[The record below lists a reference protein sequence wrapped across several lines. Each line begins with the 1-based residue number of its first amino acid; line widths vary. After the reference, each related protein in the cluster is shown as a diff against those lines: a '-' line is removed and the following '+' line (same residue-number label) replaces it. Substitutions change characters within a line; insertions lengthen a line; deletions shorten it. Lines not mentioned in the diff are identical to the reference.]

1 MIFFLH
7 LNMSHRST
15 VRVTD
20 GKLSD
25 IVVRNPTIR
34 EVKVTVVPNDKYYRG
49 DYYKEIDVKTNKKL
63 KFTPESLV
71 YMLPS
76 KAYPNGCFRDFDHGE
91 WFTVE
96 PDSEGHAM
104 VRQHL
109 WDGNPLPDKKYPV
122 HLPSIELAIKYAV
135 EREKLERLLSGDEQ
149 PPKRG
154 RPKLYADDDEKK
166 RKHREQALR
175 SYYRRKALKEHL
187 DDPADGDEVHITI
200 DTSSKTLGDISEEV
214 TFRRTNGNYRKRN

>member
-1 MIFFLH
+1 
-7 LNMSHRST
+7 MSHRST

-34 EVKVTVVPNDKYYRG
+34 EVKVTVVPNDKYYRV

-109 WDGNPLPDKKYPV
+109 WDGNPLPDRTYPV
-122 HLPSIELAIKYAV
+122 HLPSIEIAVKYAI
-135 EREKLERLLSGDEQ
+135 EREKLERLLSGDVQ
-149 PPKRG
+149 QPKRG

-187 DDPADGDEVHITI
+187 NEPADGDEVHITI

>member
-1 MIFFLH
+1 
-7 LNMSHRST
+7 MSHRST

-25 IVVRNPTIR
+25 IVVRGVAKQR
-34 EVKVTVVPNDKYYRG
+34 EVKVTVVPNDKYYRV

-63 KFTPESLV
+63 KFFPDSLT
-71 YMLPS
+71 YMLPC
-76 KAYPNGCFRDFDHGE
+76 KAYPDGCFRDYDRGE

-96 PDSEGHAM
+96 PDAEGHVM
-104 VRQHL
+104 VRQRYY
-109 WDGNPLPDKKYPV
+109 DGNPLPDRTYPV
-122 HLPSIELAIKYAV
+122 HLPSIKIAIKYAI

-149 PPKRG
+149 PSKRG

-187 DDPADGDEVHITI
+187 NEPADGDEVRITI

>member
-1 MIFFLH
+1 
-7 LNMSHRST
+7 MSHRTT
-15 VRVTD
+15 VRVID

-25 IVVRNPTIR
+25 IVVRNPTVR
-34 EVKVTVVPNDKYYRG
+34 YVKVTVVPKGNCYRI
-49 DYYKEIDVKTNKKL
+49 DYYSEWDANTKEKI
-63 KFTPESLV
+63 KFSPEYLT
-71 YMLPS
+71 YILPC
-76 KAYPNGCFRDFDHGE
+76 KEYPSGCFKDYDDE
-91 WFTVE
+91 WVTVE
-96 PDSEGHAM
+96 PINENGYDM
-104 VRQHL
+104 VCQHL

-122 HLPSIELAIKYAV
+122 HLPSIEIAVKYAV

-154 RPKLYADDDEKK
+154 RPKLYADDNEKK

-187 DDPADGDEVHITI
+187 NDPADGDELRITI

-214 TFRRTNGNYRKRN
+214 TFRRTNGSYRKRN

>member
-1 MIFFLH
+1 
-7 LNMSHRST
+7 MSHRST

-34 EVKVTVVPNDKYYRG
+34 EVKVTVVPNDKYYRV

-76 KAYPNGCFRDFDHGE
+76 KVYPNGCFRDYDHGE

-109 WDGNPLPDKKYPV
+109 WDGNPLPDRTYPV
-122 HLPSIELAIKYAV
+122 HLPSIEIAVKYAI
-135 EREKLERLLSGDEQ
+135 EREKLERLLSGDVQ
-149 PPKRG
+149 QPKRG

-187 DDPADGDEVHITI
+187 NEPADGDEVKITI

>member
-1 MIFFLH
+1 
-7 LNMSHRST
+7 MSHRTT

-25 IVVRNPTIR
+25 IVIR
-34 EVKVTVVPNDKYYRG
+34 SPKERYVKVTVVPEGNRYQIDS
-49 DYYKEIDVKTNKKL
+49 YKEVDIKTNKKYDL
-63 KFTPESLV
+63 SPEHLTYV
-71 YMLPS
+71 LPS
-76 KAYPNGCFRDFDHGE
+76 KEYPAGCFKDYE
-91 WFTVE
+91 WKEGWFAVE
-96 PDSEGHAM
+96 PDANGYAM
-104 VRQHL
+104 VCQRYYHETTL
-109 WDGNPLPDKKYPV
+109 LDKKYPV
-122 HLPSIELAIKYAV
+122 HLPSIELAIKYAI

-187 DDPADGDEVHITI
+187 NEPADGDEVHITI

>member
-1 MIFFLH
+1 
-7 LNMSHRST
+7 MSHRTT

-25 IVVRNPTIR
+25 IVERYPTIR
-34 EVKVTVVPNDKYYRG
+34 DVKVTVVPQKDRYRV
-49 DYYKEIDVKTNKKL
+49 DYYKEIDVETNKKL
-63 KFTPESLV
+63 KFFPDSLTYV
-71 YMLPS
+71 LPC
-76 KAYPNGCFRDFDHGE
+76 KAYPDGCFRDYERGE

-96 PDSEGHAM
+96 PTNENGYGM
-104 VRQHL
+104 VRQHI
-109 WDGNPLPDKKYPV
+109 WDGNPLPDKTYPV
-122 HLPSIELAIKYAV
+122 HLPSIEIAIKYAI
-135 EREKLERLLSGDEQ
+135 EREKLEKLLNGDVQ
-149 PPKRG
+149 QPKRG

-187 DDPADGDEVHITI
+187 DEPADGDEIRITI
-200 DTSSKTLGDISEEV
+200 DTSSKTIGDINEEV

>member
-1 MIFFLH
+1 
-7 LNMSHRST
+7 MSHRT
-15 VRVTD
+15 TIRVTD

-25 IVVRNPTIR
+25 IVVRGYANVR
-34 EVKVTVVPNDKYYRG
+34 EVKVTVIPQKDRYRVDYYR
-49 DYYKEIDVKTNKKL
+49 EWNANTNKKL
-63 KFTPESLV
+63 KFFPDYLTYV
-71 YMLPS
+71 LPC
-76 KAYPNGCFRDFDHGE
+76 KAYPDGCFRDYDRGE

-96 PDSEGHAM
+96 SDSEGHAM
-104 VRQHL
+104 VRQNL

-149 PPKRG
+149 PAKRG
-154 RPKLYADDDEKK
+154 RPKLYTDDDEKK
-166 RKHREQALR
+166 RRPREQALR

-187 DDPADGDEVHITI
+187 DESTDGDEVSITI

-214 TFRRTNGNYRKRN
+214 TFRRTNGGYRKRN